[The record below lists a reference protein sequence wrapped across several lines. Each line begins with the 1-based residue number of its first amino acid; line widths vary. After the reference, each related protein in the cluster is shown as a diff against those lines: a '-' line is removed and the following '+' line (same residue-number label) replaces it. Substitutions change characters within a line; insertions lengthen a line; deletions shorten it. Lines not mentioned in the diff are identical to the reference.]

1 MKIIQ
6 IRGYNGSGKT
16 STIKTL
22 LASKQVE
29 VRRFLGKNI
38 TVFDGDKCVLGDYT
52 KSGCVGTDSEVYDK
66 HELFDIVFDLA
77 EAFDVVIFESAFY
90 GKTFDLSKRI
100 ANKSRKIGAEYIGVY
115 YRASVERAITN
126 VLHRN
131 GGKSINPAN
140 FYSGIRCTELA
151 YRKLRNDG
159 ERMICF
165 ESDSLSIEEMADKLS
180 GIIYGEQ

>member
-16 STIKTL
+16 STIKSL

-29 VRRFLGKNI
+29 VRRFRGKNI

-52 KSGCVGTDSEVYDK
+52 KSGCVGTDSEVRDK
-66 HELFDIVFDLA
+66 HELFDIVFELS

-100 ANKSRKIGAEYIGVY
+100 ANKSRKIGSEYIGIYNRV
-115 YRASVERAITN
+115 SVERAISN
-126 VLHRN
+126 VMLRN
-131 GGKSINPAN
+131 GGKPINPAN
-140 FYSGIRCTELA
+140 FYNGIRCTELA

-159 ERMICF
+159 EKMICF
-165 ESDSLSIEEMADKLS
+165 ESDSLSVDDMADKLS
-180 GIIYGEQ
+180 GIIYGK